1 MDEIFRFLM
10 LRPPQTGN
18 ALEVRPSKAFGTK
31 LSRAQTN
38 VPSRTR
44 SALKALAVEWLA
56 SAQRIDSVDALAFGK
71 PLAALVDRA
80 LQWQKP
86 DFDDLHRAIE
96 SIFGSP
102 LETIAQSGEFHADH
116 DRIADHLVSAKL
128 VSHDEGVAASQ
139 LERLYVLGDMLLRAA
154 AKDEDLTAPGGV
166 RRALTRPTTISFGGR
181 AEAETPPKGSDPP
194 KRDSRIDD
202 LRRRA
207 EVIDK
212 LMGRLSTVNADQLTR
227 PNPSKEDADDG
238 HDPFARLRSQ
248 LVDKLDLETLAR
260 LPLGAAGQVRH
271 DVDALTPASRDTIA
285 PRGAQSS
292 LILNRT
298 AAAQVNQSE
307 RKVLREA
314 GVDLASAPLPAAL
327 NTLGMALR
335 ETHAQLATLDAPED
349 LQYAMV
355 GTNLVPLSGTMTAYG
370 GTMSA
375 LSVPTTH
382 SDLKP
387 VGVGDLLVVRQQL
400 KRYEGGELAHVENI
414 LKGEFKTRLHERSRE
429 TEQTTTI
436 EVETQKDE
444 ERDTQT
450 TERFELQR
458 EASQV
463 LKEDMSLK
471 AGLSVSGS
479 YGPTVEFKAYADMSM
494 DRAKEESSKTA
505 SSYSK
510 EVTSRASTKVS
521 ERQRSEQILRTL
533 EVFKEKNEHGFD
545 NKAGTG
551 HVVGVY
557 QWIDK
562 VYEAQVFNYG
572 KRMLFDLM
580 VPEPGAF
587 WIYANATQPAPGATL
602 TRPSA
607 FTLTPDQIS
616 ESNYATY
623 VQRYQ
628 VAGVK
633 PPPEPYSTVSKT
645 FDGTISKDDHG
656 STSKIAELPIPA
668 GYRALTGHAIAT
680 ASSWEDDWQVA
691 VAVGREYWA
700 RAKSGYVN
708 NYFTLDN
715 ETDSIPVAVRT
726 FHVATFVVS
735 IEVNCQRTDRALQAW
750 RLETHAAIQQA
761 YLKLERDYQDQL
773 AALETA
779 AANAV
784 QGRNPAEN
792 RRIERN
798 EIKKLAI
805 SALTA
810 QHYDL
815 FGAIGTS
822 PQGYPQP
829 DLTEAE
835 AEGRYIRFFE
845 QAFEWEQMMYLFYPY
860 FWGRKS
866 KWRSQALLQDVDTQF
881 ADFLRAGAA
890 RAVLPVR
897 PGFEAAIAHFL
908 DTGEI
913 WEGADPPTLTS
924 PLYVSIVQEIKERD
938 QAKGDEVAQGDP
950 WDVRIPTT
958 LVKLRPADDLP
969 QWQKQSD
976 GTWVPV

>member
-10 LRPPQTGN
+10 LRPPQTGD
-18 ALEVRPSKAFGTK
+18 ALAVRPSKAFGTK
-31 LSRAQTN
+31 LTRAQTS
-38 VPSRTR
+38 VASRTR

-56 SAQRIDSVDALAFGK
+56 SAQRIDTVDALAFGQ
-71 PLAALVDRA
+71 PLAALVERA
-80 LQWQKP
+80 LQWQQP
-86 DFDDLHRAIE
+86 DFDDLQRAIK
-96 SIFGSP
+96 SIFGA
-102 LETIAQSGEFHADH
+102 TAADIAGKAEFHADH
-116 DRIADHLVSAKL
+116 ERIADHLISAKL

-154 AKDEDLTAPGGV
+154 ENDADLAAPGGV
-166 RRALTRPTTISFGGR
+166 RRALTRPTTLSLVSR
-181 AEAETPPKGSDPP
+181 AEPETPPKGSEPP
-194 KRDSRIDD
+194 PRSNRGDD
-202 LRRRA
+202 LKYRA
-207 EVIDK
+207 GVLEKLVARLGSVNAEQLARPSPGKEDPGDGGDPLDKLRAQLIDK
-212 LMGRLSTVNADQLTR
+212 S
-227 PNPSKEDADDG
+227 
-238 HDPFARLRSQ
+238 
-248 LVDKLDLETLAR
+248 DLENLGR
-260 LPLGAAGQVRH
+260 LPLGAATQLRQEL
-271 DVDALTPASRDTIA
+271 DALAPSGRDQGAT
-285 PRGAQSS
+285 RVAQSG
-292 LILNRT
+292 LILNRAT
-298 AAAQVNQSE
+298 AAQVNPSE

-314 GVDLASAPLPAAL
+314 GIDLAATSLPSAL
-327 NTLGMALR
+327 NVLGSELR
-335 ETHAQLATLDAPED
+335 DVHGQLALLGDTEELH
-349 LQYAMV
+349 YAMV
-355 GTNLVPLSGTMTAYG
+355 GTNLVPLNGPIVAYG
-370 GTMSA
+370 GTTTA

-382 SDLKP
+382 GDLKP

-414 LKGEFKTRLHERSRE
+414 LKGEFKNRVHERSRE
-429 TEQTTTI
+429 TEQTTTV
-436 EVETQKDE
+436 EVETKKDE

-479 YGPTVEFKAYADMSM
+479 YGPTVEFKAYADMAM
-494 DRAKEESSKTA
+494 NRAKEESAKTA

-521 ERQRSEQILRTL
+521 ERQRTEQILRTL

-572 KRMLFDLM
+572 KRMLFDVM

-587 WIYANATQPAPGATL
+587 WLYANATLPKPGVTL
-602 TRPSA
+602 TRPAA
-607 FTLTPDQIS
+607 FTLTPDQIT
-616 ESNYATY
+616 EYNYSTY

-633 PPPEPYSTVSKT
+633 PPPEPYATVSKT

-656 STSKIAELPIPA
+656 STSKIAELALPS

-680 ASSWEDDWQVA
+680 ASSWEDDWQVS
-691 VAVGREYWA
+691 VAVGREYWS
-700 RAKSGYVN
+700 RTKGGFVN
-708 NYFTLDN
+708 NYFSLDS

-726 FHVATFVVS
+726 FHVATFIVS

-761 YLKLERDYQDQL
+761 YLKLERDYQDEL
-773 AALETA
+773 AALEVQ

-784 QGRNPAEN
+784 QGRNPEEN

-810 QHYDL
+810 QHYDM
-815 FGAIGTS
+815 FGAITNS

-860 FWGRKS
+860 FWGRKA
-866 KWRSQALLQDVDTQF
+866 KWRSQALLQDVDAQF

-938 QAKGDEVAQGDP
+938 QAKGTEVAQGDP

>member
-18 ALEVRPSKAFGTK
+18 ALEVRPSKAYGGK
-31 LSRAQTN
+31 LSHAQTD
-38 VPSRTR
+38 VPGRTR
-44 SALKALAVEWLA
+44 SALKALAAQWLA
-56 SAQRIDSVDALAFGK
+56 SAQRIDRIDALAFGK
-71 PLAALVDRA
+71 PLAALVERA
-80 LQWQKP
+80 LQWHKP
-86 DFDDLHRAIE
+86 DFDDLQRAIE

-102 LETIAQSGEFHADH
+102 LESIAHNGEFHADH
-116 DRIADHLVSAKL
+116 DRIADHLISAKL

-139 LERLYVLGDMLLRAA
+139 LERLYVLGDMVLRAA
-154 AKDEDLTAPGGV
+154 AKDEDLAAPGGV
-166 RRALTRPTTISFGGR
+166 RRALTRPTTIGFGGR
-181 AEAETPPKGSDPP
+181 AQTETPPKGRDPP
-194 KRDSRIDD
+194 RRDPRIDD

-207 EVIDK
+207 EVLEK
-212 LMGRLSTVNADQLTR
+212 LVVRLSTVNADQLAR
-227 PNPSKEDADDG
+227 PNPSKEDANDG

-248 LVDKLDLETLAR
+248 LVDKLDLEALAR
-260 LPLGAAGQVRH
+260 LPLGVAGQVRH
-271 DVDALTPASRDTIA
+271 DVDALTPASRDIITSRA
-285 PRGAQSS
+285 AQSS
-292 LILNRT
+292 LILNR
-298 AAAQVNQSE
+298 AAAAKVNQSE

-314 GVDLASAPLPAAL
+314 GVDLTTAPLPAAL
-327 NTLGMALR
+327 NTLGVALR
-335 ETHAQLATLDAPED
+335 QTHAQLAALEAPEA

-355 GTNLVPLSGTMTAYG
+355 GTNLVPQSGAMVPYG

-375 LSVPTTH
+375 LSVPMSH

-414 LKGEFKTRLHERSRE
+414 LKGEFKTRAHERSRE

-436 EVETQKDE
+436 EVETRKDE

-463 LKEDMSLK
+463 LKEDLSLK

-587 WIYANATQPAPGATL
+587 WLYANATQPAPGATL
-602 TRPSA
+602 TRPQA
-607 FTLTPDQIS
+607 FALTPDQIS

-645 FDGTISKDDHG
+645 FDGTISKDDQG
-656 STSKIAELPIPA
+656 STSKIAELPVPA

-680 ASSWEDDWQVA
+680 ASSWEDDWQIA
-691 VAVGREYWA
+691 VAVGREYWL

-708 NYFTLDN
+708 NYFSLDS

-735 IEVNCQRTDRALQAW
+735 IEVDCQRTDRALQAW

-784 QGRNPAEN
+784 QGRNPLEN
-792 RRIERN
+792 RRIERE

-815 FGAIGTS
+815 FGAITSS

-829 DLTEAE
+829 DLVEAE

-866 KWRSQALLQDVDTQF
+866 KWRGQALLQDVDTQF

-897 PGFEAAIAHFL
+897 PGFEPAIAHFL

-938 QAKGDEVAQGDP
+938 QARGDEVAQGDP
-950 WDVRIPTT
+950 WDVRIPAT

-976 GTWVPV
+976 GSWLPV